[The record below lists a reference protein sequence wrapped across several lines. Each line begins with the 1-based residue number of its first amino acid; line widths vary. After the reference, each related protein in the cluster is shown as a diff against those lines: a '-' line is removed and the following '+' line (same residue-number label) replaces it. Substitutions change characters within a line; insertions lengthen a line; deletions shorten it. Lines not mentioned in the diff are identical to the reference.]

1 MHIIQSSLGG
11 EIYFIHCKICRN
23 IPLFSLFFSISFKF
37 FTTFFLLVFGFYPI
51 GLFSLFLA
59 WFITYFFFFL
69 LFYNFYWMDFV
80 GIKISKCFF
89 LLNTFLVSIT
99 GVSIISFNAYSCLV
113 YFDRNR
119 IILTTIIAMSTISW
133 LSNLFKI

>member
-1 MHIIQSSLGG
+1 MMHIIQSSLGG

-23 IPLFSLFFSISFKF
+23 IPLFSLFSSISFKF
-37 FTTFFLLVFGFYPI
+37 FTTFFLLIFGFYPI

-99 GVSIISFNAYSCLV
+99 GVSIISFNAILLPRLFWSKQNYFNYYHCNV
-113 YFDRNR
+113 YYQ
-119 IILTTIIAMSTISW
+119 LTIEFI
-133 LSNLFKI
+133 